1 MAMVTALDMGT
12 GMKKTNS
19 GSDRAWAVALV
30 VGSSWV
36 GAAAQA
42 QETAAGPKQLLT
54 VTPRVSVTETLT
66 DNVRLSSTGS
76 QSEQITE
83 VSPGIRVD
91 LQGARVKAYL
101 DYALNQIV
109 YAQSTAPARSQN
121 ALSSSGTVEAIDN
134 FAFMDFS
141 ASISQQSVSAFGLQS
156 VDNTSINANRAEVS
170 SYRISPYI
178 QGRLGSNAN
187 YQARF
192 GRSVTSSNS
201 AVASGVSTT
210 DGSGS
215 VSGASAFKDLGWTAD
230 ASRQSVDYS
239 NGRPTESERANVG
252 LTYGITPQLT
262 VNARVGR
269 EANNYTSLNKESYA
283 TSGWGFGWRPSE
295 ATRLSGS
302 VDQRSFGTAHN
313 LSFEHRTPR
322 TAWSFTD
329 SKDVS
334 TTPIQ
339 SGQAVVGSRY
349 DLLFRQFSAQLP
361 LADPVLVAQ
370 LVNTYLQI
378 NQLAPNTI
386 VPLGFLTSAVSLQRR
401 QALSFALL
409 GVRSTVTFIASQSE
423 SSRLDT
429 VSTGADD
436 FNTSNVVRQQGLS
449 ANLTHRLTPDYSLGA
464 LLSQQNTSG
473 STSLQ
478 ESRLRLLSLNVTGKV
493 GKNSSATVGVRRV
506 ESDGGVS
513 SYIENAVTGSLN
525 VQF

>member
-1 MAMVTALDMGT
+1 MATALDMGM

-19 GSDRAWAVALV
+19 GSDHAWAVVLV
-30 VGSSWV
+30 VGSAWV
-36 GAAAQA
+36 GTAARA
-42 QETAAGPKQLLT
+42 QEVGIAAGPKQLLT

-66 DNVRLSSTGS
+66 DNVRLSSTGA

-83 VSPGIRVD
+83 VSPGIRVN

-109 YAQSTAPARSQN
+109 YAQATAPARSQN

-134 FAFMDFS
+134 FAFVDFS

-156 VDNTSINANRAEVS
+156 VDNTSINPNRAEVS
-170 SYRISPYI
+170 SYRLSPRI
-178 QGRLGSNAN
+178 QGRLGSYAN
-187 YQARF
+187 YEAQVS
-192 GRSVTSSNS
+192 RSVTSSNS
-201 AVASGVSTT
+201 AVASGVSAT
-210 DGSGS
+210 DGSGT
-215 VSGASAFKDLGWTAD
+215 VSGASGFNDLGWTAD
-230 ASRQSVDYS
+230 ASRQIVDYS

-252 LTYGITPQLT
+252 LNYGITPQLT

-269 EANNYTSLNKESYA
+269 ETNNYTSLTKEGFA

-313 LSFEHRTPR
+313 LCFEHRTPR

-339 SGQAVVGSRY
+339 SGQAVVGSLY
-349 DLLFRQFSAQLP
+349 DYFFNLFATLQP
-361 LADPVLVAQ
+361 DPMLRAQ

-378 NQLAPNTI
+378 NKLAPNTI
-386 VPLGFLTSAVSLQRR
+386 IPLGFLTSAVSLQRR
-401 QALSFALL
+401 QALSFVLL

-423 SSRLDT
+423 SNRLDT
-429 VSTGADD
+429 VSTGVDD

-449 ANLTHRLTPDYSLGA
+449 ANLAHRLTPDYSLGV

-473 STSLQ
+473 SSNAQ
-478 ESRLRLLSLNVTGKV
+478 ESRLRLLSFNVTGRV
-493 GKNSSATVGVRRV
+493 GKKSSATVGVRRV
-506 ESDGGVS
+506 ESEGGVAP
-513 SYIENAVTGSLN
+513 YVENAVTGSLN

>member
-66 DNVRLSSTGS
+66 DNVRLSSTGA

-192 GRSVTSSNS
+192 SRSVTSSNS

-230 ASRQSVDYS
+230 ASRQIVDYS
-239 NGRPTESERANVG
+239 NGRSTESERANVG

-322 TAWSFTD
+322 TAWSLTD

-334 TTPIQ
+334 TTPVQ
-339 SGQAVVGSRY
+339 SGQAVVGSLY
-349 DLLFRQFSAQLP
+349 DLLFSQFATQQP
-361 LADPVLVAQ
+361 DPVLRAQ
-370 LVNTYLQI
+370 LVNAYLQI
-378 NQLAPNTI
+378 YGLAPNAAVTT
-386 VPLGFLTSAVSLQRR
+386 GFLTSAVSLQRR
-401 QALSFALL
+401 QALSFSLL

-429 VSTGADD
+429 VSTGVDD

-449 ANLTHRLTPDYSLGA
+449 VNLAHRLTPDYSLGV

-478 ESRLRLLSLNVTGKV
+478 ESRLRLLSLNVAGKV

-513 SYIENAVTGSLN
+513 SYVENAVTGSLN

>member
-1 MAMVTALDMGT
+1 
-12 GMKKTNS
+12 MKKTNNER
-19 GSDRAWAVALV
+19 DRAWAVALV
-30 VGSSWV
+30 VGSAWV

-42 QETAAGPKQLLT
+42 QEAAAGPKQLLT
-54 VTPRVSVTETLT
+54 VTPRVSATETLT
-66 DNVRLSSTGS
+66 DNVRLSSTGA

-91 LQGARVKAYL
+91 LQGARVKGYL

-170 SYRISPYI
+170 SYRISPHI

-187 YQARF
+187 YQARLS
-192 GRSVTSSNS
+192 RSVTSSNS
-201 AVASGVSTT
+201 AVASGVGTT
-210 DGSGS
+210 DGSGT

-230 ASRQSVDYS
+230 ANRQIVDYS
-239 NGRPTESERANVG
+239 NGRSTESERANVG

-269 EANNYTSLNKESYA
+269 EANNYTSLNKEGFA

-295 ATRLSGS
+295 ATRFSGS
-302 VDQRSFGTAHN
+302 VDQRSFGTGHN

-339 SGQAVVGSRY
+339 SGQAVFGSAY
-349 DLLFRQFSAQLP
+349 DYLFNLFAALEP
-361 LADPVLVAQ
+361 DPTKRAS
-370 LVNTYLQI
+370 LVNIALPIYG
-378 NQLAPNTI
+378 LAPNSI

-423 SSRLDT
+423 SNRLDT
-429 VSTGADD
+429 FATVVDD
-436 FNTSNVVRQQGLS
+436 FNASNVVRQRGLS
-449 ANLTHRLTPDYSLGA
+449 VNLAHRLTPDYSLGV

-473 STSLQ
+473 SSSAQ
-478 ESRLRLLSLNVTGKV
+478 ETRLRLLSLNVTGKV

-506 ESDGGVS
+506 ESEGSAS
-513 SYIENAVTGSLN
+513 SYVENAVTGSLN